1 MSEALLFVES
11 NKAMFEVGKKYTNIF
26 YHNSTVHIYECLYV
40 GRQAVFLQN
49 TNTGVE
55 FIVSTD
61 SIIRHYKEYKEPKIH
76 TRHIH
81 WYQHE
86 TTKEIWTESSRDP
99 KPSYPHVWVKTDTIT
114 YTEE

>member
-1 MSEALLFVES
+1 
-11 NKAMFEVGKKYTNIF
+11 MFEVGKKYTNIF

-55 FIVSTD
+55 FIVSAD
-61 SIIRHYKEYKEPKIH
+61 SIIRHYKEYKEPVVH
-76 TRHIH
+76 TRYVH
-81 WYQHE
+81 WYK
-86 TTKEIWTESSRDP
+86 TSNGR
-99 KPSYPHVWVKTDTIT
+99 VWAMFTDDYENDDENYTGYLRTDTVT